1 MGSNTTRKKDQGDF
15 SHGSIG
21 KNILRLAIPLMMAQ
35 IINVLYNVVDRIY
48 LGHIEGEGKLALTGV
63 GVAFPLITIITAF
76 TNMFGQ
82 GGSPLFAIDRG
93 KGDDESAGRIMGN
106 SCAMM
111 ILLSFVIMGAVF
123 LFKRPILY
131 LFGASDATYEYANR
145 SISVYVLGTLFS
157 MLSIGMNTFI
167 NAQGFGTTGM
177 LSVAIGAVTNII
189 LDPIFIFGMD
199 MGVVGAALA
208 TILSQLISAI
218 WVMRFLTGKKVP
230 VRLRLSQM
238 KLSFP
243 VIKRIVSLGFT
254 PFVMSATTGL
264 VQALYNK
271 YLQIY
276 GGDIY
281 VTAMT
286 VITSIREMLNMGLQG
301 MTRGAGPVMSYNYGA
316 KLYDRTR
323 GAIRFLGV
331 YTVIYS
337 AIVWLVIW
345 IFPKALLGIFN
356 NDPELMEIGPSVVR
370 TYFSM
375 HVFMSLQAIGQNT
388 FLSLGMAK
396 YGTFFSLLRKIVIV
410 TPMILILPHF
420 ISPAV
425 YGVVAA
431 EPVSDVIGGCACF
444 TTMYFAVYRKLKT
457 GAPLGLSFGKKEKSL

>member
-1 MGSNTTRKKDQGDF
+1 MKEGSNITPRKDQGDF
-15 SHGSIG
+15 AHGSIG

-93 KGDDESAGRIMGN
+93 KGDDESAAKIMGN
-106 SCAMM
+106 SCAML
-111 ILLSFVIMGAVF
+111 ILLSFVIMGAIF

-131 LFGASDATYEYANR
+131 LFGASDATYQYAAQY
-145 SISVYVLGTLFS
+145 ISVYVLGTLFS

-167 NAQGFGTTGM
+167 NAQGFGTVGM
-177 LSVAIGAVTNII
+177 LSVAIGAVANII
-189 LDPIFIFGMD
+189 LDPIFIFTMD
-199 MGVVGAALA
+199 MGAVGAALA
-208 TILSQLISAI
+208 TILSQLLSAV

-243 VIKRIVSLGFT
+243 VIRRIVSLGFT
-254 PFVMSATTGL
+254 PFVMSATTGM

-286 VITSIREMLNMGLQG
+286 VITSIREMMQMAMQG
-301 MTRGAGPVMSYNYGA
+301 MTRGAGPVISYNYGA

-323 GAIRFLGV
+323 GAIRFLGTFV
-331 YTVIYS
+331 VIYS
-337 AIVWLVIW
+337 ALVWLVIW
-345 IFPKALLGIFN
+345 IFPKALLSIFN

-375 HVFMSLQAIGQNT
+375 HVFMALQATGQNT

-396 YGTFFSLLRKIVIV
+396 YGTFFSLLRKVAIV
-410 TPMILILPHF
+410 TPLIIILPHF
-420 ISPAV
+420 ISPSV

-431 EPVSDVIGGCACF
+431 EPVSDVLGGCACF
-444 TTMYFAVYRKLKT
+444 ITMYFAVYRKLKT
-457 GAPLGLSFGKKEKSL
+457 GEPLGLSRKKT